1 MTHTFHHDIST
12 LGKHPGWFWL
22 FPTNKSIKTPVP
34 GIHFCPFCFTSETG
48 VSLLKHK
55 SVTKS
60 ATAFRYFFE
69 VAAMPTLSDTYIAK
83 LRTTLSDLRALLTHL
98 PPDQAAPILARLAE
112 VERILGDQKP
122 PI

>member
-1 MTHTFHHDIST
+1 
-12 LGKHPGWFWL
+12 
-22 FPTNKSIKTPVP
+22 
-34 GIHFCPFCFTSETG
+34 
-48 VSLLKHK
+48 
-55 SVTKS
+55 
-60 ATAFRYFFE
+60 
-69 VAAMPTLSDTYIAK
+69 MPTLSDIYIAK